1 MSESQQDVRDS
12 IRSAKLFVD
21 LPPPLVDQLA
31 ISSRIRALSSGEVLF
46 HQGDPASTYY
56 LLQSGAIR
64 LVQHT
69 ADGKDVTIATFG
81 ADDLIGLLVA
91 LNGDPYPATAEVLS
105 DSVVIAFGS
114 SAIWDA
120 MNQHAPLAVRVLRL
134 MGSRLHEAHDRI
146 RELSVE
152 RVQQRIARSL
162 VRLASKVGVKQ
173 PDGSIYLDLRLSRQD
188 LAQMNG
194 TTLET
199 VSRTLTGWQKAGI
212 VDSGREH
219 ITILAPHRLV
229 LIAED
234 ADEHNL

>member
-1 MSESQQDVRDS
+1 MSELKRDIRDS
-12 IRSAKLFVD
+12 IRSTKLFVD
-21 LPPPLVDQLA
+21 LPPHLIDKLA
-31 ISSRIRALSSGEVLF
+31 DSARIRALGSGETLF

-56 LLQSGAIR
+56 LLQSGAVR

-81 ADDLIGLLVA
+81 TGDLIGLLVT
-91 LNGDPYPATAEVLS
+91 LHTDPYPATAQVLT
-105 DSVVIAFGS
+105 DSVAITFGS
-114 SAIWDA
+114 GAIWDVI
-120 MNQHAPLAVRVLRL
+120 NQHAPLAVRVLHL

-199 VSRTLTGWQKAGI
+199 VSRTLTSWQKAGI
-212 VDSGREH
+212 VDSGREQ

-234 ADEHNL
+234 AADHNL